1 MFIVHITIKDLLHT
15 RNISKVKDFKG
26 QIKMKT
32 KIKNKFK
39 IKINYISLNVR
50 INSRSKR

>member
-26 QIKMKT
+26 QIKMKA
-32 KIKNKFK
+32 K

-50 INSRSKR
+50 INSRSTR